1 MSNTMLANVFYEK
14 EKMELKDV
22 PIPEISETEV
32 LIKVRASGICGSDI
46 AYYYGKSPLETPDGK
61 GPLILGHEFSGDIVK
76 VGSFV
81 EKNQFLTVGDRV
93 TAAPFHPCRA
103 CVYCRMARPNL
114 CNSTRTAGVNS
125 NGSFAEYVKVEYS
138 NAIVLPDDI
147 SYIEG
152 VMVEPLACS
161 SYGLKKLDVQL
172 GDFVVVIGSGTIGI
186 MMAQLIKQQGAK
198 TVLMSGIIDYPLEKA
213 KEVGVDYICNTLD
226 QDSPYYTPDLAA
238 KVMELTDGLG
248 ANRVIVPVAAKSAFK
263 DAFAVSGKASTIV
276 FFGLPGE
283 QDIIEIPALETLTSD
298 KHVLFSWLAPYTWNE
313 ALRALKSGNLRA
325 KELVTHTFPLEK
337 VGEGIAFMNS
347 DVSEKIKG
355 MIVTDA

>member
-1 MSNTMLANVFYEK
+1 MSKTMQANVFYEK
-14 EKMELKDV
+14 EKMELKQV

-61 GPLILGHEFSGDIVK
+61 GPLILGHEFSGDIVE
-76 VGSFV
+76 VGSYVAEKGFV
-81 EKNQFLTVGDRV
+81 KVGDRV
-93 TAAPFHPCRA
+93 TASPFRPCHA

-114 CNSTRTAGVNS
+114 CSNTHTAGVNAD
-125 NGSFAEYVKVEYS
+125 GSFAEYVKVEYS
-138 NAIVLPDDI
+138 NAIVLPDGI

-152 VMVEPLACS
+152 AMVEPLACA
-161 SYGLKKLDVQL
+161 SYGMKKLDVQV

-186 MMAQLIKQQGAK
+186 MMAQLIKQRGAK

-226 QDSPYYTPDLAA
+226 KASPYYTPDLSA
-238 KVMELTDGLG
+238 KVNELTNGMG

-283 QDIIEIPALETLTSD
+283 EDVIEIPALETLTGD
-298 KHVLFSWLAPYTWNE
+298 KHVLFSWLAPYTWND
-313 ALRALKSGNLRA
+313 AMNVLRSGELRA
-325 KELVTHTFPLEK
+325 KELVTHTFPLDQVK
-337 VGEGIAFMNS
+337 EGIEFMNS
-347 DVSEKIKG
+347 SVVEKIKG
-355 MIVTDA
+355 MIVS